1 MKNLFTDI
9 NLSNQNVMKE
19 IIVFLENQN
28 YKLFIKALI
37 SLETNTTNSK
47 ELDNKYNLYLQNDSI
62 KLLNDI
68 FN

>member
-1 MKNLFTDI
+1 MKNLFKDI

-37 SLETNTTNSK
+37 SSETNTTNSK
-47 ELDNKYNLYLQNDSI
+47 ELDRKYNLYSQNDSI